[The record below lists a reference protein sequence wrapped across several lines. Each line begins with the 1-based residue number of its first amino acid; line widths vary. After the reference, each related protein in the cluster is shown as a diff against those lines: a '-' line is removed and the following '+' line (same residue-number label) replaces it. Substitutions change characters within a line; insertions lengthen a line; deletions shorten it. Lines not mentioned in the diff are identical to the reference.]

1 MVNLLDLALTV
12 QLTALSPFGVIGGSI
27 VNPVEPIN
35 KSIVYLGNCTAT
47 LVGERTVVTAAHCLD
62 LERPFVY
69 GVVHS
74 AGQSGRECAKARV
87 EAINQAPGAVFNKMR
102 GYFIP
107 DILLLKLETPLCGA
121 VPAALGERPVAV
133 GEVFR
138 AAGYGSGSVSKV
150 LPTRLDLRA
159 LSKTDG
165 SFEALYNDVLSAND
179 PKAERQREMIRKA
192 SFSHYDLA
200 IGANAGETL
209 CNGDSGGPVYREGGN
224 VVELVGINGAIV
236 PHELKGPAACH
247 NGFMQLYT
255 PVAPYI
261 SWIRAKS
268 AEWDAQ

>member
-1 MVNLLDLALTV
+1 MLNLLDLALTV
-12 QLTALSPFGVIGGSI
+12 QIIGFSPFSVIGGTI
-27 VNPVEPIN
+27 VQPVEPIN

-62 LERPFVY
+62 LDRPFEY

-74 AGQSGRECAKARV
+74 AGQSGQPCAKARV
-87 EAINQAPGAVFNKMR
+87 EAINQAPGAVFNQQR
-102 GYFIP
+102 GYFVP

-150 LPTRLDLRA
+150 LPTRLDLRG

-165 SFEALYNDVLSAND
+165 SFEALYADVLPAND
-179 PKAERQREMIRKA
+179 PKAQRHLEMIRKA
-192 SFSHYDLA
+192 SLANYDLA
-200 IGANAGETL
+200 VGANRGETL

-224 VVELVGINGAIV
+224 VVELVGVNGAIV
-236 PHELKGPAACH
+236 PHELKGPATCH
-247 NGFMQLYT
+247 NGFLQLYT